1 MIGSMNAPDLTA
13 ETPLS
18 STGVLFVQL
27 GRTAR
32 RWFGAALAPLELK
45 PPQVGALHQ
54 LRSGPMSQQ
63 ALGDALDIDASNLVA
78 ILNDLEDKRLITRRR
93 DPDDRRRHIVEITE
107 TGVERLADVGII
119 VADVEER
126 LVAAL
131 DDEQRAQLQELLTT
145 IAASLCAA
153 EPCPDD
159 PLSEQ
164 DDGC

>member
-1 MIGSMNAPDLTA
+1 MNAPELTVD
-13 ETPLS
+13 TPFS

-45 PPQVGALHQ
+45 PPQVGALHR
-54 LRSGPMSQQ
+54 LRGGPMSQQ
-63 ALGDALDIDASNLVA
+63 ALGDALDLDASNLVA
-78 ILNDLEDKRLITRRR
+78 VLNDLEDKGLITRRR

-107 TGVERLADVGII
+107 TGIERLADVGVL

-131 DDEQRAQLQELLTT
+131 DDEQRAQLRELLTI
-145 IAASLCAA
+145 IAASLCAG

-159 PLSEQ
+159 PLADQ
-164 DDGC
+164 DNGC